1 MKICILGGLGHIGS
15 GLVRYLLAKYPTLQI
30 TIIDNFSTGKYH
42 SLFGQFHLLD
52 RLVELDVRD
61 DSLERY
67 IIGQDIVLHL
77 AAITKAHDFA
87 DIEYLFDHNLK
98 STKNVKLA
106 CEKLNVPLIFL
117 SSTSIYEQNF
127 GTVDEKTV
135 SQRPKNK
142 YALSKYYEEEVVSN
156 YSLGLTLR
164 LGTIHGISPGMNFHT
179 AVNRFCWNA
188 LNNLKIPVWEDSY
201 DITSPYLSLRNL
213 IKFIDQYI
221 IVKNISHESK
231 VLNLVSHNSS
241 PNSIVK
247 IIQQFMPE
255 VKVELINKN
264 NPRTKNLFVTSS
276 NSRIKQFM
284 NEESIGLDIEETFN
298 LFNNR
303 LFTWDNYYNNPALLQ
318 NITNDSKS

>member
-1 MKICILGGLGHIGS
+1 
-15 GLVRYLLAKYPTLQI
+15 
-30 TIIDNFSTGKYH
+30 
-42 SLFGQFHLLD
+42 
-52 RLVELDVRD
+52 
-61 DSLERY
+61 
-67 IIGQDIVLHL
+67 
-77 AAITKAHDFA
+77 
-87 DIEYLFDHNLK
+87 
-98 STKNVKLA
+98 
-106 CEKLNVPLIFL
+106 
-117 SSTSIYEQNF
+117 
-127 GTVDEKTV
+127 
-135 SQRPKNK
+135 
-142 YALSKYYEEEVVSN
+142 
-156 YSLGLTLR
+156 
-164 LGTIHGISPGMNFHT
+164 MNFHT